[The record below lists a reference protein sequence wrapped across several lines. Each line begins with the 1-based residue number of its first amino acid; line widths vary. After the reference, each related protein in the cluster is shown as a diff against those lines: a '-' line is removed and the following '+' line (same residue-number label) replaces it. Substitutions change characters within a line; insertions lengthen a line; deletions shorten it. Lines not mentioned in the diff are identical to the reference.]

1 MSTKSYSSFVVVL
14 EWDWDCRTNLLI
26 TEPAPGGEP
35 LWSVSGHP
43 CNLRLNTTPAETC
56 ENKRL
61 PGTTQS
67 VATRWVI
74 RGSRLLRTCLGISG
88 AEEKY
93 SEIPSDALKR
103 LPSKVLGGTTSI
115 RGSKPFRERGRVRF
129 STYVISI
136 SRPWSIESA
145 TAWTT
150 FMYSKPSLK
159 PGWGKIPPGDR
170 TAAMKSASTRR
181 ICSSS
186 GEIGITDG
194 PGSPNCA

>member
-115 RGSKPFRERGRVRF
+115 RGSTLSRTRTKT
-129 STYVISI
+129 STIFDLRDLDFPPLVYRISN
-136 SRPWSIESA
+136 SLDHFHVLQAFIE
-145 TAWTT
+145 TG
-150 FMYSKPSLK
+150 L
-159 PGWGKIPPGDR
+159 G
-170 TAAMKSASTRR
+170 
-181 ICSSS
+181 
-186 GEIGITDG
+186 
-194 PGSPNCA
+194 